1 MCFIVFEIVPG
12 CYIFIMYLFRS
23 KGARVV
29 TNYVSQIWNGKIYM
43 SIPTTS

>member
-1 MCFIVFEIVPG
+1 MLYCFRDRTPG
-12 CYIFIMYLFRS
+12 AVYISGQTKL